1 MSKYIGVSVPRVDGV
16 KKVTGAAKYVG
27 DMKWP
32 RMLYAKC
39 VKSPYAHA
47 KILSIDVSAAKALK
61 GVHDVI
67 TGDYYTK
74 RGGLY
79 LEDKNFLAVNTVKFC
94 GEPVVA
100 VAAETPEIA
109 EAACELVKVE
119 YEPLPVINNPMEG
132 MAKDAILIHPEL
144 HTYKVVPIFHPQAH
158 TNISHH
164 HIIRK
169 GDADAAFKYAEE
181 HPDEYYITEHEY
193 HVPHVQHTPIEN
205 HIAVAQYEPDG
216 KCTVWASCQSPYAVR
231 QALSASFDIPLNK
244 MRIISPYVG
253 GGFGAK
259 AGTTIEG
266 IIIPLAMHSKGR
278 PVMMEYTREEEF
290 VNSYVRQGLYTKI
303 KTAVRKSDGKF
314 LAVQND
320 FYWDGGA
327 YTEYGVNI
335 VKASGFASTGPY
347 EFDNVKTDAYCVY
360 TNNPVGGPY
369 RGFGMCEIHFGI
381 EQNIDEVAKE
391 IGMDP
396 IEIRRV
402 NGLAPGKSTG
412 TGEIMKSC
420 GFLEALDQV
429 AEAIQ
434 YDKPCDPPSGPHK
447 VRGKGIA
454 GGWKSP
460 SQPTNAGSAAI
471 IRMNEDGTFFL
482 MTSGHDIGQGSDT
495 ALTQIA
501 AEVLCCDPSKFT
513 IRTGDTDHT
522 PYEWQTVA
530 SRITYCAGNA
540 IKLAAED
547 LKEKLLD
554 LAQIKLGYIKRELY
568 LEDGWIINRN
578 HPESRMP
585 MSDLALGLAFEDG
598 SGYGGPAIG
607 VGTFTLPNNI
617 NYDPATGY
625 SPKPAAFW
633 TTAVAGAEVEVD
645 TETGIIE
652 VKKMVESCDPGH
664 IVNPELYKAQV
675 EGGMM
680 QALGTVLFEEL
691 KLKDGKV
698 LNKSF
703 VDYKIPTIDNAP
715 ETFIA
720 MGVEH
725 PEETGPYGAR
735 GIGEPAMVPGAPA
748 IANAIYNATG
758 CRFTEMPIT
767 PERMLNRRS
776 SQIRWHL
783 RKMTV
788 KRKSGMILFCLMY
801 PMFRLIKAFL

>member
-47 KILSIDVSAAKALK
+47 KIVSIDVSAAKALK

-132 MAKDAILIHPEL
+132 MAKDAVLIHPEL

-231 QALSASFDIPLNK
+231 QALSATFDIPLNK

-266 IIIPLAMHSKGR
+266 IIIPLAMHCKGR

-429 AEAIQ
+429 AEAIE
-434 YDKPCDPPSGPHK
+434 YDKPCDAPSGPHK
-447 VRGKGIA
+447 VRGKCIA

-633 TTAVAGAEVEVD
+633 TTAAAGAEVEID
-645 TETGIIE
+645 TETGVIE

-680 QALGTVLFEEL
+680 QALGTVLYEEL

-767 PERMLNRRS
+767 PERML
-776 SQIRWHL
+776 
-783 RKMTV
+783 
-788 KRKSGMILFCLMY
+788 
-801 PMFRLIKAFL
+801 KALQEKAAAEKK

>member
-47 KILSIDVSAAKALK
+47 KIVSIDISAAKALK

-79 LEDKNFLAVNTVKFC
+79 LEDTNFLAVNTVKFY

-100 VAAETPEIA
+100 IAAETPEIA
-109 EAACELVKVE
+109 EAACDLVKVE

-132 MAKDAILIHPEL
+132 MAKDAVLIHPEL

-231 QALSASFDIPLNK
+231 QALSATFDIPLNK

-314 LAVQND
+314 LAVQNN

-429 AEAIQ
+429 AEAIE
-434 YDKPCDPPSGPHK
+434 YDKPCDAPSGPHK

-691 KLKDGKV
+691 KLNDGKV

-767 PERMLNRRS
+767 PERML
-776 SQIRWHL
+776 
-783 RKMTV
+783 
-788 KRKSGMILFCLMY
+788 
-801 PMFRLIKAFL
+801 KALQEKAAAEKK

>member
-132 MAKDAILIHPEL
+132 MAKDAVLIHPEL

-231 QALSASFDIPLNK
+231 QALSATFDIPLNK

-434 YDKPCDPPSGPHK
+434 YDKPCDAPSGPHK

-767 PERMLNRRS
+767 PERML
-776 SQIRWHL
+776 
-783 RKMTV
+783 
-788 KRKSGMILFCLMY
+788 
-801 PMFRLIKAFL
+801 KALQEKAAAEKK

>member
-47 KILSIDVSAAKALK
+47 KIVSIDISAAKALK

-100 VAAETPEIA
+100 IAAETPEIA

-132 MAKDAILIHPEL
+132 MAKDAVLIHPEL

-231 QALSASFDIPLNK
+231 QALSATFDIPLNK

-266 IIIPLAMHSKGR
+266 IIIPLAMHCKGR

-314 LAVQND
+314 LAVQNN

-767 PERMLNRRS
+767 PERML
-776 SQIRWHL
+776 
-783 RKMTV
+783 
-788 KRKSGMILFCLMY
+788 
-801 PMFRLIKAFL
+801 KALQEKAAAEKK

>member
-47 KILSIDVSAAKALK
+47 KIVSIDVSAAKALK

-132 MAKDAILIHPEL
+132 MAKDAVLIHPEL

-231 QALSASFDIPLNK
+231 QALSATFDIPLNK

-314 LAVQND
+314 LAVQNN

-429 AEAIQ
+429 AEAIE
-434 YDKPCDPPSGPHK
+434 YDKPCDAPSGPHK

-767 PERMLNRRS
+767 PERML
-776 SQIRWHL
+776 
-783 RKMTV
+783 
-788 KRKSGMILFCLMY
+788 
-801 PMFRLIKAFL
+801 KALQEKAAAEKK

>member
-231 QALSASFDIPLNK
+231 QALSGSFDIPLNK

-767 PERMLNRRS
+767 PERML
-776 SQIRWHL
+776 
-783 RKMTV
+783 
-788 KRKSGMILFCLMY
+788 
-801 PMFRLIKAFL
+801 KALQEKAAAEKK

>member
-132 MAKDAILIHPEL
+132 MAKDAVLIHPEL

-231 QALSASFDIPLNK
+231 QALSATFDIPLNK

-314 LAVQND
+314 LAVQNN

-680 QALGTVLFEEL
+680 QALGTVLYEEL

-767 PERMLNRRS
+767 PERML
-776 SQIRWHL
+776 
-783 RKMTV
+783 
-788 KRKSGMILFCLMY
+788 
-801 PMFRLIKAFL
+801 KALQEKAAAEKK

>member
-47 KILSIDVSAAKALK
+47 KIVSIDVSAAKALK

-680 QALGTVLFEEL
+680 QALGTVLYEEL

-767 PERMLNRRS
+767 PERML
-776 SQIRWHL
+776 
-783 RKMTV
+783 
-788 KRKSGMILFCLMY
+788 
-801 PMFRLIKAFL
+801 KALQEKAAAEKK

>member
-47 KILSIDVSAAKALK
+47 KIVSIDVSAAKALK

-132 MAKDAILIHPEL
+132 MAKDAVLIHPEL

-231 QALSASFDIPLNK
+231 QALSATFDIPLNK

-266 IIIPLAMHSKGR
+266 IIIPLAMHCKGR
-278 PVMMEYTREEEF
+278 PIMMEYTREEEF

-633 TTAVAGAEVEVD
+633 TTAAAGAEVEID
-645 TETGIIE
+645 TETGVIE

-680 QALGTVLFEEL
+680 QALGTVLYEEL

-703 VDYKIPTIDNAP
+703 VDYKIPTIDNTP

-767 PERMLNRRS
+767 PERML
-776 SQIRWHL
+776 
-783 RKMTV
+783 
-788 KRKSGMILFCLMY
+788 
-801 PMFRLIKAFL
+801 KALQEKAAAEKK

>member
-61 GVHDVI
+61 GDHDVI
-67 TGDYYTK
+67 TGDCYTK

-460 SQPTNAGSAAI
+460 SQPTNAGSPAT
-471 IRMNEDGTFFL
+471 IRLNEHGTFFL

-767 PERMLNRRS
+767 PERML
-776 SQIRWHL
+776 
-783 RKMTV
+783 
-788 KRKSGMILFCLMY
+788 
-801 PMFRLIKAFL
+801 KALQEKAAAEKK

>member
-109 EAACELVKVE
+109 EAACDLVKVE

-347 EFDNVKTDAYCVY
+347 EFNNVKTDAYCVY

-767 PERMLNRRS
+767 PERML
-776 SQIRWHL
+776 
-783 RKMTV
+783 
-788 KRKSGMILFCLMY
+788 
-801 PMFRLIKAFL
+801 KALQEKAAAEKK

>member
-205 HIAVAQYEPDG
+205 HIAVAQYDPDG

-767 PERMLNRRS
+767 PERML
-776 SQIRWHL
+776 
-783 RKMTV
+783 
-788 KRKSGMILFCLMY
+788 
-801 PMFRLIKAFL
+801 KALQEKAAAEKK

>member
-47 KILSIDVSAAKALK
+47 KIVSIDISAAKALK

-109 EAACELVKVE
+109 EAACEL
-119 YEPLPVINNPMEG
+119 PVINNPMEG
-132 MAKDAILIHPEL
+132 MAKDAVLIHPEL

-231 QALSASFDIPLNK
+231 QALSATFDIPLNK

-314 LAVQND
+314 LAVQNN

-767 PERMLNRRS
+767 PERML
-776 SQIRWHL
+776 
-783 RKMTV
+783 
-788 KRKSGMILFCLMY
+788 
-801 PMFRLIKAFL
+801 KALQEKAAAEKK

>member
-1 MSKYIGVSVPRVDGV
+1 MSKYVGVSVPRVDGV

-47 KILSIDVSAAKALK
+47 KILSIDVSAAKAMK

-79 LEDKNFLAVNTVKFC
+79 LEDKNFLAVNTVKFY

-100 VAAETPEIA
+100 IAAETPEIA
-109 EAACELVKVE
+109 EAACDLVKVE

-205 HIAVAQYEPDG
+205 HVAVAQYEPDG

-314 LAVQND
+314 LAVQNN

-633 TTAVAGAEVEVD
+633 TTAAAGAEVEID
-645 TETGIIE
+645 TETGVIE

-664 IVNPELYKAQV
+664 IVNPELYRAQV

-680 QALGTVLFEEL
+680 QALGTVLYEEL
-691 KLKDGKV
+691 LLKDGKV

-703 VDYKIPTIDNAP
+703 VDYKIPTIDNTP
-715 ETFIA
+715 ETFVA

-725 PEETGPYGAR
+725 PEETGPFGAR

-767 PERMLNRRS
+767 PERML
-776 SQIRWHL
+776 
-783 RKMTV
+783 
-788 KRKSGMILFCLMY
+788 
-801 PMFRLIKAFL
+801 KALQEKAAAEKK

>member
-47 KILSIDVSAAKALK
+47 KIVSIDVSAAKALK

-132 MAKDAILIHPEL
+132 MAKDAVLIHPEL

-231 QALSASFDIPLNK
+231 QALSATFDIPLNK

-314 LAVQND
+314 LAVQNN

-434 YDKPCDPPSGPHK
+434 YDKPCEAPSGPHK

-633 TTAVAGAEVEVD
+633 TTAAAGAEVEID
-645 TETGIIE
+645 TETGVIE

-680 QALGTVLFEEL
+680 QALGTVLYEEL

-703 VDYKIPTIDNAP
+703 VDYKIPTIDNTP

-748 IANAIYNATG
+748 IANAIFNATG

-767 PERMLNRRS
+767 PERML
-776 SQIRWHL
+776 
-783 RKMTV
+783 
-788 KRKSGMILFCLMY
+788 
-801 PMFRLIKAFL
+801 KALQEKAAAEKK

>member
-1 MSKYIGVSVPRVDGV
+1 MSKYVGVSVPRVDGV

-47 KILSIDVSAAKALK
+47 KIVSIDVSAAKALK

-79 LEDKNFLAVNTVKFC
+79 LEDKNFLAVNTVKFY

-100 VAAETPEIA
+100 IAAETPEIA
-109 EAACELVKVE
+109 EEACDLVKVE

-205 HIAVAQYEPDG
+205 HVAVAQYEPDG

-231 QALSASFDIPLNK
+231 QALSATFDIPLNK

-266 IIIPLAMHSKGR
+266 IIIPLAMHCKGR

-290 VNSYVRQGLYTKI
+290 VNSYLRQGVYTKI

-314 LAVQND
+314 LAVQNN

-429 AEAIQ
+429 AEAIE
-434 YDKPCDPPSGPHK
+434 YDKPCEKPSAPNK

-495 ALTQIA
+495 ALIQIA

-540 IKLAAED
+540 TKLAAED

-633 TTAVAGAEVEVD
+633 TTAAAGAEVEID
-645 TETGIIE
+645 TETGVIE

-680 QALGTVLFEEL
+680 QALGTVLYEEL

-703 VDYKIPTIDNAP
+703 VDYKIPTIDNTP

-767 PERMLNRRS
+767 PEKML
-776 SQIRWHL
+776 
-783 RKMTV
+783 
-788 KRKSGMILFCLMY
+788 
-801 PMFRLIKAFL
+801 KALQEKAAAEKK

>member
-758 CRFTEMPIT
+758 CRLPEMPIT
-767 PERMLNRRS
+767 PERML
-776 SQIRWHL
+776 
-783 RKMTV
+783 
-788 KRKSGMILFCLMY
+788 
-801 PMFRLIKAFL
+801 KALQEKAAAEKK

>member
-47 KILSIDVSAAKALK
+47 KIVSIDISAAKALK

-79 LEDKNFLAVNTVKFC
+79 LEDKNFLAVNTVKFY

-100 VAAETPEIA
+100 IAAETPEIA
-109 EAACELVKVE
+109 EAACDLVKVE

-132 MAKDAILIHPEL
+132 MAKDAVLIHPEL

-231 QALSASFDIPLNK
+231 QALSATFDIPLNK

-314 LAVQND
+314 LAVQNN

-680 QALGTVLFEEL
+680 QALGTVLYEEL

-703 VDYKIPTIDNAP
+703 VDYKIPTIDNTP

-720 MGVEH
+720 IGVEH

-767 PERMLNRRS
+767 PERML
-776 SQIRWHL
+776 
-783 RKMTV
+783 
-788 KRKSGMILFCLMY
+788 
-801 PMFRLIKAFL
+801 KALQEKAAAEKK

>member
-132 MAKDAILIHPEL
+132 MAKDAVLIHPEL

-231 QALSASFDIPLNK
+231 QALSATFDIPLNK

-266 IIIPLAMHSKGR
+266 IIIPLAMHCKGR

-633 TTAVAGAEVEVD
+633 TTAAAGAEVEID
-645 TETGIIE
+645 TETGVIE

-680 QALGTVLFEEL
+680 QALGTVLYEEL

-767 PERMLNRRS
+767 PERML
-776 SQIRWHL
+776 
-783 RKMTV
+783 
-788 KRKSGMILFCLMY
+788 
-801 PMFRLIKAFL
+801 KALQEKAAAEKK

>member
-47 KILSIDVSAAKALK
+47 KIVSIDVSAAKALK

-109 EAACELVKVE
+109 EAACELIKVE

-132 MAKDAILIHPEL
+132 MAKDAVLIHPEL

-231 QALSASFDIPLNK
+231 QALSATFDIPLNK

-266 IIIPLAMHSKGR
+266 IIIPLAMHCKGR

-429 AEAIQ
+429 AEAIE
-434 YDKPCDPPSGPHK
+434 YDKPCDAPSGPHK

-633 TTAVAGAEVEVD
+633 TTAAAGAEVEID
-645 TETGIIE
+645 TETGVIE

-680 QALGTVLFEEL
+680 QALGTVLYEEL
-691 KLKDGKV
+691 LLKDGKV

-703 VDYKIPTIDNAP
+703 VDYKIPTIDNTP

-767 PERMLNRRS
+767 PERML
-776 SQIRWHL
+776 
-783 RKMTV
+783 
-788 KRKSGMILFCLMY
+788 
-801 PMFRLIKAFL
+801 KALQEKAAAEKK

>member
-434 YDKPCDPPSGPHK
+434 YDQPCDPPSGPHK

-767 PERMLNRRS
+767 PERML
-776 SQIRWHL
+776 
-783 RKMTV
+783 
-788 KRKSGMILFCLMY
+788 
-801 PMFRLIKAFL
+801 KALQEKAAAEKK

>member
-47 KILSIDVSAAKALK
+47 KIVSIDVSAAKALK

-231 QALSASFDIPLNK
+231 QALSATFDIPLNK

-266 IIIPLAMHSKGR
+266 IIIPLAMHCKGR

-429 AEAIQ
+429 AEAIE
-434 YDKPCDPPSGPHK
+434 YDKPCDAPSGPHK

-633 TTAVAGAEVEVD
+633 TTAAAGAEVEID
-645 TETGIIE
+645 TETGVIE

-680 QALGTVLFEEL
+680 QALGTVLYEEL
-691 KLKDGKV
+691 LLKDGKV

-767 PERMLNRRS
+767 PERML
-776 SQIRWHL
+776 
-783 RKMTV
+783 
-788 KRKSGMILFCLMY
+788 
-801 PMFRLIKAFL
+801 KALQEKAAAEKKAAAAKAAAEKAAAEKAE

>member
-1 MSKYIGVSVPRVDGV
+1 MSKYVGVSVPRVDGV

-47 KILSIDVSAAKALK
+47 KILSIDVSAAKAMT

-79 LEDKNFLAVNTVKFC
+79 LEDKNFLAVNTVKFY

-100 VAAETPEIA
+100 IAAETPEIA
-109 EAACELVKVE
+109 EAACDLVKVE

-205 HIAVAQYEPDG
+205 HVAVAQYEPDG

-314 LAVQND
+314 LAVQNN

-501 AEVLCCDPSKFT
+501 AEVLCCDPSKFS

-633 TTAVAGAEVEVD
+633 TTAAAGAEVEID
-645 TETGIIE
+645 TETGVIE

-664 IVNPELYKAQV
+664 IVNPELYRAQV

-680 QALGTVLFEEL
+680 QALGTVLYEEL
-691 KLKDGKV
+691 LLKDGKV

-703 VDYKIPTIDNAP
+703 VDYKIPTIDNTP
-715 ETFIA
+715 ETFVA

-725 PEETGPYGAR
+725 PEETGPFGAR
-735 GIGEPAMVPGAPA
+735 GIGEPAMVAGAPA

-767 PERMLNRRS
+767 PERML
-776 SQIRWHL
+776 
-783 RKMTV
+783 
-788 KRKSGMILFCLMY
+788 
-801 PMFRLIKAFL
+801 KALQEKAAAEKK

>member
-47 KILSIDVSAAKALK
+47 KIVSIDISAAKALK

-100 VAAETPEIA
+100 VAA
-109 EAACELVKVE
+109 ACELVKVE

-132 MAKDAILIHPEL
+132 MAKDAVLIHPEL

-181 HPDEYYITEHEY
+181 HPDEYYITEHDY

-231 QALSASFDIPLNK
+231 QALSATFDIPLNK

-314 LAVQND
+314 LAVQNN

-725 PEETGPYGAR
+725 PEEPGPYGAR

-767 PERMLNRRS
+767 PERML
-776 SQIRWHL
+776 
-783 RKMTV
+783 
-788 KRKSGMILFCLMY
+788 
-801 PMFRLIKAFL
+801 KALQEKAAAEKK

>member
-735 GIGEPAMVPGAPA
+735 GIGEPAPA

-767 PERMLNRRS
+767 PERML
-776 SQIRWHL
+776 
-783 RKMTV
+783 
-788 KRKSGMILFCLMY
+788 
-801 PMFRLIKAFL
+801 KALQEKAAAEKK

>member
-1 MSKYIGVSVPRVDGV
+1 MSKYVGVSVPRVDGV

-47 KILSIDVSAAKALK
+47 KILSIDVSAAKAMK

-79 LEDKNFLAVNTVKFC
+79 LEDKNFLAVNTVKFY

-100 VAAETPEIA
+100 IAAETPEIA
-109 EAACELVKVE
+109 EAACDLVKVE

-205 HIAVAQYEPDG
+205 HVAVAQYEPDG

-314 LAVQND
+314 LAVQNN

-501 AEVLCCDPSKFT
+501 AEVMCCDPSKFT

-633 TTAVAGAEVEVD
+633 TTAAAGAEVEID
-645 TETGIIE
+645 TETGVIE

-664 IVNPELYKAQV
+664 IVNPELYRAQV

-680 QALGTVLFEEL
+680 QALGTVLYEEL
-691 KLKDGKV
+691 LLKDGKV

-703 VDYKIPTIDNAP
+703 VDYKIPTIDNTP
-715 ETFIA
+715 ETFVA

-725 PEETGPYGAR
+725 PEETGPFGAR

-767 PERMLNRRS
+767 PERML
-776 SQIRWHL
+776 
-783 RKMTV
+783 
-788 KRKSGMILFCLMY
+788 
-801 PMFRLIKAFL
+801 KALQEKAAAEKK

>member
-132 MAKDAILIHPEL
+132 MAKDAVLIHPEL

-231 QALSASFDIPLNK
+231 QALSATFDIPLNK

-314 LAVQND
+314 LAVQNN

-748 IANAIYNATG
+748 IANAIYNAPG

-767 PERMLNRRS
+767 PERML
-776 SQIRWHL
+776 
-783 RKMTV
+783 
-788 KRKSGMILFCLMY
+788 
-801 PMFRLIKAFL
+801 KALQEKAAAEKK

>member
-132 MAKDAILIHPEL
+132 MAKDAVLIHPEL

-169 GDADAAFKYAEE
+169 VDADEAFKYAEE

-231 QALSASFDIPLNK
+231 QALSATFDIPLNK

-314 LAVQND
+314 LAVQNN

-767 PERMLNRRS
+767 PERML
-776 SQIRWHL
+776 
-783 RKMTV
+783 
-788 KRKSGMILFCLMY
+788 
-801 PMFRLIKAFL
+801 KALQEKAAAEKK

>member
-216 KCTVWASCQSPYAVR
+216 KCTVWTSCQSPYAVR

-767 PERMLNRRS
+767 PERML
-776 SQIRWHL
+776 
-783 RKMTV
+783 
-788 KRKSGMILFCLMY
+788 
-801 PMFRLIKAFL
+801 KALQEKAAAEKK

>member
-429 AEAIQ
+429 AEAIE
-434 YDKPCDPPSGPHK
+434 YDKPCDAPSGPHK

-691 KLKDGKV
+691 KLNDGKV

-767 PERMLNRRS
+767 PERML
-776 SQIRWHL
+776 
-783 RKMTV
+783 
-788 KRKSGMILFCLMY
+788 
-801 PMFRLIKAFL
+801 KALQEKAAAEKK

>member
-109 EAACELVKVE
+109 EAACDLVKVE

-633 TTAVAGAEVEVD
+633 TTAAAGAEVEID
-645 TETGIIE
+645 TETGVIE

-680 QALGTVLFEEL
+680 QALGTVLYEEL
-691 KLKDGKV
+691 LLKDGKV

-703 VDYKIPTIDNAP
+703 VDYKIPTIDNTP

-767 PERMLNRRS
+767 PERML
-776 SQIRWHL
+776 
-783 RKMTV
+783 
-788 KRKSGMILFCLMY
+788 
-801 PMFRLIKAFL
+801 KALQEKAAAEKK

>member
-607 VGTFTLPNNI
+607 VDTFTLPNNI

-767 PERMLNRRS
+767 PERML
-776 SQIRWHL
+776 
-783 RKMTV
+783 
-788 KRKSGMILFCLMY
+788 
-801 PMFRLIKAFL
+801 KALQEKAAAEKK

>member
-314 LAVQND
+314 LAVQNN

-434 YDKPCDPPSGPHK
+434 YDKPCDAPSGPHK

-767 PERMLNRRS
+767 PERML
-776 SQIRWHL
+776 
-783 RKMTV
+783 
-788 KRKSGMILFCLMY
+788 
-801 PMFRLIKAFL
+801 KALQEKAAAEKK

>member
-47 KILSIDVSAAKALK
+47 KIVSIDVSAAKALK

-132 MAKDAILIHPEL
+132 MAKDAVLIHPEL

-231 QALSASFDIPLNK
+231 QALSATFDIPLNK

-266 IIIPLAMHSKGR
+266 IIIPLAMHCKGR

-429 AEAIQ
+429 AEAIE
-434 YDKPCDPPSGPHK
+434 YDKPCDAPSGPHK
-447 VRGKGIA
+447 IRGKGIA

-501 AEVLCCDPSKFT
+501 AEILCCDPSKFT

-633 TTAVAGAEVEVD
+633 TTAAAGAEVEID
-645 TETGIIE
+645 TETGVIE

-680 QALGTVLFEEL
+680 QALGTVLYEEL

-703 VDYKIPTIDNAP
+703 VDYKIPTIDNTP

-767 PERMLNRRS
+767 PERML
-776 SQIRWHL
+776 
-783 RKMTV
+783 
-788 KRKSGMILFCLMY
+788 
-801 PMFRLIKAFL
+801 KALQEKAAAEKK

>member
-1 MSKYIGVSVPRVDGV
+1 MSKYVGVSVPRVDGV

-47 KILSIDVSAAKALK
+47 KILSIDVSAAKAMK

-79 LEDKNFLAVNTVKFC
+79 LEDKNFLAVNTVKFY

-100 VAAETPEIA
+100 IAAETPEIA
-109 EAACELVKVE
+109 EEACELVKVE

-205 HIAVAQYEPDG
+205 HVAVAQYEPDG

-231 QALSASFDIPLNK
+231 QALSATFDIPLNK

-266 IIIPLAMHSKGR
+266 IIIPLAMHCKGR

-290 VNSYVRQGLYTKI
+290 VNSYLRQGVYTKI

-314 LAVQND
+314 LAVQNN

-429 AEAIQ
+429 AAAIE
-434 YDKPCDPPSGPHK
+434 YDKPCDKPSAPNK

-495 ALTQIA
+495 ALIQIA

-540 IKLAAED
+540 TKLAAED

-633 TTAVAGAEVEVD
+633 TTAAAGAEVEID
-645 TETGIIE
+645 TETGVIE

-703 VDYKIPTIDNAP
+703 VDYKIPTIDNTP

-767 PERMLNRRS
+767 PEKML
-776 SQIRWHL
+776 
-783 RKMTV
+783 
-788 KRKSGMILFCLMY
+788 
-801 PMFRLIKAFL
+801 KALQEKAAAEKK

>member
-1 MSKYIGVSVPRVDGV
+1 MSKYVGVSVPRVDGV

-47 KILSIDVSAAKALK
+47 KIVSIDVSAAKALK

-79 LEDKNFLAVNTVKFC
+79 LEDKNFLAVNTVKFY

-100 VAAETPEIA
+100 IAAETPEIA
-109 EAACELVKVE
+109 EEACELVKVE

-132 MAKDAILIHPEL
+132 MAKDAVLIHPEL

-205 HIAVAQYEPDG
+205 HVAVAQYEPDG

-231 QALSASFDIPLNK
+231 QALSATFDIPLNK

-266 IIIPLAMHSKGR
+266 IIIPLAMHCKGR

-290 VNSYVRQGLYTKI
+290 VNSYLRQGVYTKI

-314 LAVQND
+314 LAVQNN

-402 NGLAPGKSTG
+402 NGLAPGKTTG
-412 TGEIMKSC
+412 TGEVMKSC

-429 AEAIQ
+429 AEAIE
-434 YDKPCDPPSGPHK
+434 YDKPCDKPSAPNK

-495 ALTQIA
+495 ALIQIA

-540 IKLAAED
+540 TKLAAED

-633 TTAVAGAEVEVD
+633 TTAAAGAEVEID
-645 TETGIIE
+645 TETGVIE

-680 QALGTVLFEEL
+680 QALGTVLYEEL

-703 VDYKIPTIDNAP
+703 VDYKIPTIDNTP

-767 PERMLNRRS
+767 PEKML
-776 SQIRWHL
+776 
-783 RKMTV
+783 
-788 KRKSGMILFCLMY
+788 
-801 PMFRLIKAFL
+801 KALQEKAAAEKK

>member
-691 KLKDGKV
+691 KLRDGKV

-767 PERMLNRRS
+767 PERML
-776 SQIRWHL
+776 
-783 RKMTV
+783 
-788 KRKSGMILFCLMY
+788 
-801 PMFRLIKAFL
+801 KALQEKAAAEKK

>member
-1 MSKYIGVSVPRVDGV
+1 MSKYVGVSVPRVDGV

-47 KILSIDVSAAKALK
+47 KIVSIDVSAAKALK

-79 LEDKNFLAVNTVKFC
+79 LEDKNFLAVNTVKFY

-100 VAAETPEIA
+100 IAAETPEIA
-109 EAACELVKVE
+109 EEACELVKVE

-205 HIAVAQYEPDG
+205 HVAVAQYEPDG

-231 QALSASFDIPLNK
+231 QALSATFDIPLNK

-266 IIIPLAMHSKGR
+266 IIIPLAMHCKGR

-290 VNSYVRQGLYTKI
+290 VNSYLRQGVYTKI

-314 LAVQND
+314 LAVQNN

-402 NGLAPGKSTG
+402 NGLAPGKTTG
-412 TGEIMKSC
+412 TGEVMKSC

-429 AEAIQ
+429 AEAIE
-434 YDKPCDPPSGPHK
+434 YDKPCDKPSAPNK

-495 ALTQIA
+495 ALIQIA

-540 IKLAAED
+540 TKLAAED

-633 TTAVAGAEVEVD
+633 TTAAAGAEVEID
-645 TETGIIE
+645 TETGVIE

-703 VDYKIPTIDNAP
+703 VDYKIPTIDNTP

-767 PERMLNRRS
+767 PEKML
-776 SQIRWHL
+776 
-783 RKMTV
+783 
-788 KRKSGMILFCLMY
+788 
-801 PMFRLIKAFL
+801 KALQEKAAAEKK